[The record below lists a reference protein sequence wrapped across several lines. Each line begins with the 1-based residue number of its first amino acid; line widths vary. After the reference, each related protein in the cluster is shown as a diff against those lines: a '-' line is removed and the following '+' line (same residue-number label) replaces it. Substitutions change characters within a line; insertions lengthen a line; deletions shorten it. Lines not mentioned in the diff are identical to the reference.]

1 MYRKIFAF
9 LAAAFCV
16 LAASAQTSIKVQ
28 APNLVGVNEQF
39 NVTFVISGDH
49 APSDFR
55 WEPGSDF
62 QLVWGPQKGTST
74 SVSIVNGKST
84 RSSQTTYTYIL
95 LPKNTGRFQLA
106 EAEATVRGD
115 KIVSSRH
122 TVEVVTDGAAAQGQ
136 SQGQGQGGSSAR
148 QQGQGGSSA
157 AQTGTVPAEDMFL
170 RLTFNKRNVM
180 MGETVT
186 ATLKLYQRV
195 NIAGFEDAKF
205 PTFNG
210 FWSQEI
216 QAPSQISF
224 NRESVG
230 DKIYNAA
237 VLRSWNLVP
246 QKAGDITVDPA
257 ELVCLVNIR
266 TQRAPTGSI
275 FDDFFQDDYQTIR
288 KRVTTQPV
296 TLHVSALPAGA
307 PASFGGG
314 VGSFKMNAS
323 LTRDSLLTHDAA
335 SLLITVTGS
344 GNTTLLEA
352 PKVSFP
358 PDFEVYDVKTSDV
371 AGGKQ
376 FEYPF
381 IPRSHGEFTI
391 GPVEYGYYDLSAKKY
406 VTLRSPA
413 MQLRVGKGADT
424 AGGTAGG
431 QLVQG
436 VTRKDVRDLG
446 SDIRFISTKP
456 GTLASV
462 GHFFVGS
469 GGFWIL
475 TVLLLALA
483 AAAYFALRGIAAR
496 RADVVGS
503 KNRGA
508 TKMARKRLA
517 QADTFLKGSL
527 YTAFYEELHRALLG
541 FVSDKLNLDA
551 AEMSKENIA
560 ARLCEN
566 GVAEGLAAD
575 FTALL
580 DACEYARYAPDA
592 GHDAMN
598 THYEKA
604 VSVISAIDESMRRNP
619 RKAGGAAAAL
629 LALLLLLPAQRG
641 AAQTK
646 ALPDSLWTVG
656 VTAYSD
662 GDWAGARKAW
672 EDLRA
677 LGLESPQLYCNLGD
691 ACFKQDDLAHAILNY
706 ERALKIDPS
715 FSDARYNLAFA
726 QSQVQDKIEAVPEF
740 FLKQWG
746 RKACWLLPSD
756 TWAVLFLVF
765 LALALGCVL
774 LFLLGGRTGLRKTGF
789 IAGIAALLL
798 ALLCL
803 HFAFWQRTDWRKADG
818 AIVTRPVTTVQSAP
832 GRDSAK
838 DLFVLHEG
846 TKVKI
851 LDSVGSWRNIELADG
866 RQGWMEETD
875 LEVI

>member
-1 MYRKIFAF
+1 MKRLVIL
-9 LAAAFCV
+9 LAAALCA

-39 NVTFVISGDH
+39 NVTFIISGDN
-49 APSDFR
+49 APSDFQ
-55 WEPGSDF
+55 WEPGNDF

-74 SVSIVNGKST
+74 SVSIINGQRT
-84 RSSQTTYTYIL
+84 RTSQTTYTYIL

-106 EAEATVRGD
+106 AAEATVKGERYT
-115 KIVSSRH
+115 SSRP
-122 TVEVVTDGAAAQGQ
+122 TVEVVTDGAAA
-136 SQGQGQGGSSAR
+136 A
-148 QQGQGGSSA
+148 QQGQGGGSQARQGQQGGS
-157 AQTGTVPAEDMFL
+157 AQTGTVSADDMFM
-170 RLTFNKRNVM
+170 RLTFSKRDVM
-180 MGETVT
+180 VGETVT

-210 FWSQEI
+210 FWSQEV
-216 QAPSQISF
+216 QAPSQIEF
-224 NRESVG
+224 HRENVG

-246 QKAGDITVDPA
+246 QKAGDITVDGA
-257 ELVCLVNIR
+257 ELVCLVNVR

-296 TLHVSALPAGA
+296 TLRVSALPAGA

-314 VGSFKMNAS
+314 VGSFKMSAA

-335 SLLITVTGS
+335 SLRITVTGT
-344 GNTTLLEA
+344 GNTSLLEA

-358 PDFEVYDVKTSDV
+358 PDFEVYDIKTSDISGDKV
-371 AGGKQ
+371 

-381 IPRSHGEFTI
+381 IPRSHGDFTV
-391 GPVEYGYYDLSAKKY
+391 GPVEYSYFDLASRKY
-406 VTLRSPA
+406 VTLHSQA
-413 MQLRVGKGADT
+413 MPIRVGKGADT
-424 AGGTAGG
+424 GGGTAGG
-431 QLVQG
+431 QLVQSSRG
-436 VTRKDVRDLG
+436 KDVRDLG

-456 GTLASV
+456 GSLASV
-462 GHFFVGS
+462 GSFFTGS
-469 GGFWIL
+469 LAFWITTL
-475 TVLLLALA
+475 MLLVIALSA
-483 AAAYFALRGIAAR
+483 WFILRGLAER

-517 QADTFLKGSL
+517 QAGSFLQGNL

-551 AEMSKENIA
+551 ADLSKENIS
-560 ARLCEN
+560 ARLVES

-575 FTALL
+575 FTGLL
-580 DACEYARYAPDA
+580 DACEFARYAPDA

-604 VSVISAIDESMRRNP
+604 VSVISAIDESMKRVP
-619 RKAGGAAAAL
+619 RKGAAAAL
-629 LALLLLLPAQRG
+629 LALLLLLPAHSLS
-641 AAQTK
+641 AQSN
-646 ALPDSLWTVG
+646 AYADSLWTAG
-656 VTAYSD
+656 VAAYSD
-662 GDWAGARKAW
+662 GDWADAAKSW
-672 EDLRA
+672 SDLRA

-691 ACFKQDDLAHAILNY
+691 ALFKQDDLAHAILNY
-706 ERALKIDPS
+706 ERALKLDPS
-715 FSDARYNLAFA
+715 YADARHNLAFA
-726 QSQVQDKIEAVPEF
+726 QTQLQDKIEAVPDF
-740 FLKQWG
+740 FLEVWG
-746 RKACWLLPSD
+746 RKLCWLLPSD
-756 TWAVLFLVF
+756 TWALLFLGL
-765 LALALGCVL
+765 LAVTLGCVL
-774 LFLLGGRTGLRKTGF
+774 LFLLGRRVAARKTGF
-789 IAGIAALLL
+789 IAGIVALVL

-803 HFAFWQRTDWRKADG
+803 DFAFWQRADYRKADS
-818 AIVTRPVTTVQSAP
+818 AIVTRAVTTVQSAP

-846 TKVKI
+846 TKVKL

-866 RQGWMEETD
+866 RQGWLKESDM
-875 LEVI
+875 EVI

>member
-1 MYRKIFAF
+1 MKRLVIL
-9 LAAAFCV
+9 LAAALCA

-39 NVTFVISGDH
+39 NVTFIISGDN
-49 APSDFR
+49 APSDFQ

-74 SVSIVNGKST
+74 SVSIINGQRT
-84 RSSQTTYTYIL
+84 RTSQTSYTYIL

-106 EAEATVRGD
+106 AAEATVKGE
-115 KIVSSRH
+115 KYTSSRP
-122 TVEVVTDGAAAQGQ
+122 TVEVVTDGAAAQ
-136 SQGQGQGGSSAR
+136 QGQGGGSQAR
-148 QQGQGGSSA
+148 QGQQQGGS
-157 AQTGTVPAEDMFL
+157 AQTGTVSADDMFM
-170 RLTFNKRNVM
+170 RLTFSKRDVM
-180 MGETVT
+180 VGETVT

-195 NIAGFEDAKF
+195 NIAGFEDAKV

-210 FWSQEI
+210 FWSQEV
-216 QAPSQISF
+216 QAPSQIEF
-224 NRESVG
+224 HRENVG

-246 QKAGDITVDPA
+246 QKSGDITVEGA
-257 ELVCLVNIR
+257 ELVCLVNVR

-296 TLHVSALPAGA
+296 TLRVSALPAGA

-314 VGSFKMNAS
+314 VGSFKMSAA

-335 SLLITVTGS
+335 SLRITVTGT
-344 GNTTLLEA
+344 GNTSLLEA

-358 PDFEVYDVKTSDV
+358 PDFEVYDVKTSDIS
-371 AGGKQ
+371 GGKV

-381 IPRSHGEFTI
+381 IPRSHGDFTV
-391 GPVEYGYYDLSAKKY
+391 GPVEYSYFDLASRKY
-406 VTLRSPA
+406 VTLHSQA
-413 MQLRVGKGADT
+413 MPIRVGKGADT
-424 AGGTAGG
+424 GGGTAGG
-431 QLVQG
+431 QLVQSSRG
-436 VTRKDVRDLG
+436 KDVRDLG

-456 GTLASV
+456 GSLVSV
-462 GHFFVGS
+462 GHFFTGS
-469 GGFWIL
+469 LAFWITTIML
-475 TVLLLALA
+475 LVLAFNAWL
-483 AAAYFALRGIAAR
+483 FLRGLAAR

-503 KNRGA
+503 NNRGA

-517 QADTFLKGSL
+517 QAGSFLQGNL

-551 AEMSKENIA
+551 ADLSKENIS
-560 ARLCEN
+560 ARLVEN

-575 FTALL
+575 FTGLL
-580 DACEYARYAPDA
+580 DACEFARYAPDA

-604 VSVISAIDESMRRNP
+604 VSVISAIDDSMKRVP
-619 RKAGGAAAAL
+619 RKGAAAL
-629 LALLLLLPAQRG
+629 LALLLLLPAHNMS
-641 AAQTK
+641 AQQN
-646 ALPDSLWTVG
+646 AYADSLWTAG
-656 VTAYSD
+656 VNAYSD
-662 GDWAGARKAW
+662 GNWADAARAW
-672 EDLRA
+672 SDLRA

-691 ACFKQDDLAHAILNY
+691 ALFKQDDLAHAILNY
-706 ERALKIDPS
+706 ERALKLDPS
-715 FSDARYNLAFA
+715 YADARHNLAFA
-726 QSQVQDKIEAVPEF
+726 QTQLQDKIEAVPEL
-740 FLKQWG
+740 FLSVWG
-746 RKACWLLPSD
+746 RKLCWLLPSD
-756 TWAVLFLVF
+756 TWAALFLV
-765 LALALGCVL
+765 LLAAALACAL
-774 LFLLGGRTGLRKTGF
+774 LFLLGRRVAARKTGF
-789 IAGIAALLL
+789 IAGIVALVL
-798 ALLCL
+798 ALLCVS
-803 HFAFWQRTDWRKADG
+803 FAFWQRSDYRKADS
-818 AIVTRPVTTVQSAP
+818 AIVTRAVTTVQSAP

-846 TKVKI
+846 TRVRL

-866 RQGWMEETD
+866 RQGWLPEDD

>member
-1 MYRKIFAF
+1 MKRLVIL
-9 LAAAFCV
+9 LAAALCA

-39 NVTFVISGDH
+39 NVTFIISGDN
-49 APSDFR
+49 APSDFQ
-55 WEPGSDF
+55 WEPGNDF

-74 SVSIVNGKST
+74 SVSIINGQRT
-84 RSSQTTYTYIL
+84 RTSQTTYTYIL

-106 EAEATVRGD
+106 AAEATVKGERYT
-115 KIVSSRH
+115 SSRP
-122 TVEVVTDGAAAQGQ
+122 TVEVVTDGAAA
-136 SQGQGQGGSSAR
+136 A
-148 QQGQGGSSA
+148 QQGQGGGSQARQGQQGGS
-157 AQTGTVPAEDMFL
+157 AQTGTVSADDMFM
-170 RLTFNKRNVM
+170 RLTFSKRDVM
-180 MGETVT
+180 VGETVT

-210 FWSQEI
+210 FWSQEV
-216 QAPSQISF
+216 QAPSQIEF
-224 NRESVG
+224 HRENVG

-246 QKAGDITVDPA
+246 QKAGDITVDGA
-257 ELVCLVNIR
+257 ELVCLVNVR

-296 TLHVSALPAGA
+296 TLRVSALPAGA

-314 VGSFKMNAS
+314 VGSFKMSAA

-335 SLLITVTGS
+335 SLRITVTGT
-344 GNTTLLEA
+344 GNTSLLEA

-358 PDFEVYDVKTSDV
+358 PDFEVYDIKTSDIS
-371 AGGKQ
+371 GGKV

-381 IPRSHGEFTI
+381 IPRSHGDFTV
-391 GPVEYGYYDLSAKKY
+391 GPVEYSYFDLASRKY
-406 VTLRSPA
+406 VTLHSQA
-413 MQLRVGKGADT
+413 MPIRVGKGADT
-424 AGGTAGG
+424 GGGTAGG
-431 QLVQG
+431 QLVQSSRG
-436 VTRKDVRDLG
+436 KDVRDLG

-456 GTLASV
+456 GSLASV
-462 GHFFVGS
+462 GSFFTGS
-469 GGFWIL
+469 LAFWITTL
-475 TVLLLALA
+475 MLLVIALSA
-483 AAAYFALRGIAAR
+483 WFILRGLAER

-517 QADTFLKGSL
+517 QAGSFLQGNL

-551 AEMSKENIA
+551 ADLSKENIS
-560 ARLCEN
+560 ARLVES

-575 FTALL
+575 FTGLL
-580 DACEYARYAPDA
+580 DACEFARYAPDA

-604 VSVISAIDESMRRNP
+604 VSVISAIDESMKRVP
-619 RKAGGAAAAL
+619 RKGAAAAL
-629 LALLLLLPAQRG
+629 LALLLLLPAHSLS
-641 AAQTK
+641 AQSN
-646 ALPDSLWTVG
+646 AYADSLWTAG
-656 VTAYSD
+656 VAAYSD
-662 GDWAGARKAW
+662 GDWADAAKAW
-672 EDLRA
+672 SDLRT

-691 ACFKQDDLAHAILNY
+691 ALFKQDDLAHAILNY
-706 ERALKIDPS
+706 ERALKLDPS
-715 FSDARYNLAFA
+715 YADARHNLAFA
-726 QSQVQDKIEAVPEF
+726 QTQLQDKIEAVPDF
-740 FLKQWG
+740 FLEVWG
-746 RKACWLLPSD
+746 RKLCWLLPSD
-756 TWAVLFLVF
+756 TWALLFLGL
-765 LALALGCVL
+765 LAVTLGCVL
-774 LFLLGGRTGLRKTGF
+774 LFLLGRRVAARKTGF
-789 IAGIAALLL
+789 IAGIVALVL

-803 HFAFWQRTDWRKADG
+803 DFAFWQRADYRKADS
-818 AIVTRPVTTVQSAP
+818 AIVTRAVTTVQSAP

-846 TKVKI
+846 TKVKL
-851 LDSVGSWRNIELADG
+851 LDAVGSWRNIELADG
-866 RQGWMEETD
+866 RQGWLESD
-875 LEVI
+875 ALEVI

>member
-1 MYRKIFAF
+1 MKRLVIL
-9 LAAAFCV
+9 LAAALCA

-39 NVTFVISGDH
+39 NVTFIISGDN
-49 APSDFR
+49 APSDFQ
-55 WEPGSDF
+55 WEPGNDF

-74 SVSIVNGKST
+74 SVSIINGQRT
-84 RSSQTTYTYIL
+84 RTSQTTYTYIL

-106 EAEATVRGD
+106 AAEATIKGE
-115 KIVSSRH
+115 KYTSSRASI
-122 TVEVVTDGAAAQGQ
+122 EVVTDGAAA
-136 SQGQGQGGSSAR
+136 A
-148 QQGQGGSSA
+148 QQGQGGGSQARQGQQQGGSA
-157 AQTGTVPAEDMFL
+157 QSGTVAADDMFL
-170 RLTFNKRNVM
+170 RLTFSKRDVM
-180 MGETVT
+180 VGETVT

-210 FWSQEI
+210 FWSQEV
-216 QAPSQISF
+216 QAPSQIEF
-224 NRESVG
+224 HRENVG

-246 QKAGDITVDPA
+246 QKSGDITVDGA
-257 ELVCLVNIR
+257 ELVCLVNVR

-288 KRVTTQPV
+288 KRITTQPV
-296 TLHVSALPAGA
+296 KLHVNALPAGA

-314 VGSFKMNAS
+314 VGSFKMSAA

-335 SLLITVTGS
+335 SLRITVTGT
-344 GNTTLLEA
+344 GNTSLLEA

-358 PDFEVYDVKTSDV
+358 PDFEVYDVKTSDMS
-371 AGGKQ
+371 GGKV

-381 IPRSHGEFTI
+381 IPRSHGDFTI
-391 GPVEYGYYDLSAKKY
+391 GPVEYSYFDLASRKY
-406 VTLRSPA
+406 VTLRSQA
-413 MQLRVGKGADT
+413 MSIRVGKGVDT
-424 AGGTAGG
+424 GGGTAGG

-436 VTRKDVRDLG
+436 SRAKDVRDLG

-456 GTLASV
+456 GSLASV
-462 GHFFVGS
+462 GHFFTGS
-469 GGFWIL
+469 PAFWIL

-483 AAAYFALRGIAAR
+483 AVAGFALRGLAAR

-517 QADTFLKGSL
+517 QAGSFLQGNL

-551 AEMSKENIA
+551 ADLSKENIS
-560 ARLCEN
+560 ARLVEN

-575 FTALL
+575 FTGLL
-580 DACEYARYAPDA
+580 DACEFARYAPDA
-592 GHDAMN
+592 GHEAMN

-604 VSVISAIDESMRRNP
+604 VSVISAIDDSMRRVP
-619 RKAGGAAAAL
+619 RKGAAAAL
-629 LALLLLLPAQRG
+629 LALLLLLPAHG
-641 AAQTK
+641 VSAQQN
-646 ALPDSLWTVG
+646 AYADSLWTAG
-656 VTAYSD
+656 VAAYSD
-662 GDWAGARKAW
+662 GNWADAAKSW
-672 EDLRA
+672 SDLRA

-691 ACFKQDDLAHAILNY
+691 ALFKQDDLAHAILNY
-706 ERALKIDPS
+706 ERALKLDPS
-715 FSDARYNLAFA
+715 YADARHNLAFA
-726 QSQVQDKIEAVPEF
+726 QTQLQDKIEAIPEF
-740 FLKQWG
+740 FLSVWG
-746 RKACWLLPSD
+746 RKLCWLLPSD
-756 TWAVLFLVF
+756 TWAALFLV
-765 LALALGCVL
+765 LLAAALACTL
-774 LFLLGGRTGLRKTGF
+774 LFLLGRRVAARKTGF
-789 IAGIAALLL
+789 IAGIVALVL
-798 ALLCL
+798 ALLCMS
-803 HFAFWQRTDWRKADG
+803 FAFWQRADYRKSDS
-818 AIVTRPVTTVQSAP
+818 AIVTRAVTTVQSAP

-846 TKVKI
+846 TRVKL
-851 LDSVGSWRNIELADG
+851 LDSVGSWHNIELADG
-866 RQGWMEETD
+866 RQGWLPEDD

>member
-1 MYRKIFAF
+1 MKRLVIL
-9 LAAAFCV
+9 LAAALCA

-39 NVTFVISGDH
+39 NVTFIISGDN
-49 APSDFR
+49 APSDFQ

-74 SVSIVNGKST
+74 SVSIINGQRT
-84 RSSQTTYTYIL
+84 RTSQTSYTYIL

-106 EAEATVRGD
+106 AAEATVKGE
-115 KIVSSRH
+115 KYTSSRP
-122 TVEVVTDGAAAQGQ
+122 TVEVVTDGAAAQ
-136 SQGQGQGGSSAR
+136 QGQGGGSQAR
-148 QQGQGGSSA
+148 QGQQQGGS
-157 AQTGTVPAEDMFL
+157 AQTGTVSADDMFM
-170 RLTFNKRNVM
+170 RLTFSKRDVM
-180 MGETVT
+180 VGETVT

-210 FWSQEI
+210 FWSQEV
-216 QAPSQISF
+216 QAPSQIEF
-224 NRESVG
+224 HRENVG

-246 QKAGDITVDPA
+246 QKSGDITVEGA
-257 ELVCLVNIR
+257 ELVCLVNVR

-288 KRVTTQPV
+288 KRITTQPV
-296 TLHVSALPAGA
+296 TLRVSALPAGA

-314 VGSFKMNAS
+314 VGSFKMSAA

-335 SLLITVTGS
+335 SLRITVTGT
-344 GNTTLLEA
+344 GNTSLLEA

-371 AGGKQ
+371 SGGKV

-381 IPRSHGEFTI
+381 IPRSHGDFTI
-391 GPVEYGYYDLSAKKY
+391 GPVEYSYFDLASRKY
-406 VTLRSPA
+406 VTLHSQA
-413 MQLRVGKGADT
+413 MPIRVGKGADT
-424 AGGTAGG
+424 GGGTAGG
-431 QLVQG
+431 QLVQSSRG
-436 VTRKDVRDLG
+436 KDVRDLG

-456 GTLASV
+456 GSLASV
-462 GHFFVGS
+462 GHFFTGS
-469 GGFWIL
+469 LAFWITTIML
-475 TVLLLALA
+475 LVLAFNAWL
-483 AAAYFALRGIAAR
+483 FLRGLAAR

-517 QADTFLKGSL
+517 QAGSFLQGNL

-551 AEMSKENIA
+551 ADLSKENIS
-560 ARLCEN
+560 ARLVEN

-575 FTALL
+575 FTGLL
-580 DACEYARYAPDA
+580 DACEFARYAPDA

-604 VSVISAIDESMRRNP
+604 VSVISAIDDSMKRVP
-619 RKAGGAAAAL
+619 RKGAAAAL
-629 LALLLLLPAQRG
+629 LALLLLLPAHNMS
-641 AAQTK
+641 AQQN
-646 ALPDSLWTVG
+646 AYADSLWTAG
-656 VTAYSD
+656 VNAYSD
-662 GDWAGARKAW
+662 GNWADAARAW
-672 EDLRA
+672 SDLRA

-691 ACFKQDDLAHAILNY
+691 ALFKQDDLAHAILNY
-706 ERALKIDPS
+706 ERALKLDPS
-715 FSDARYNLAFA
+715 YADARHNLAFA
-726 QSQVQDKIEAVPEF
+726 QTQLQDKIEAVPEF
-740 FLKQWG
+740 FLSVWG
-746 RKACWLLPSD
+746 RKLCWLLPSD
-756 TWAVLFLVF
+756 TWAALFLV
-765 LALALGCVL
+765 LLAAALACAL
-774 LFLLGGRTGLRKTGF
+774 LFLLGRRVAARKTGF
-789 IAGIAALLL
+789 IAGIVALVL
-798 ALLCL
+798 ALLCVS
-803 HFAFWQRTDWRKADG
+803 FAFWQRSDYRKADS
-818 AIVTRPVTTVQSAP
+818 AIVTRAVTTVQSAP

-846 TKVKI
+846 TKVRL

-866 RQGWMEETD
+866 RQGWLESD
-875 LEVI
+875 ALEVI

>member
-1 MYRKIFAF
+1 MKRLIIL
-9 LAAAFCV
+9 LAAALCA

-39 NVTFVISGDH
+39 NVTFIISGDN
-49 APSDFR
+49 APSDFQ

-62 QLVWGPQKGTST
+62 QLVWGPQRGSST
-74 SVSIVNGKST
+74 SVSIINGQRT
-84 RSSQTTYTYIL
+84 RTSQTTYTYIL

-106 EAEATVRGD
+106 AAEATVKGE
-115 KIVSSRH
+115 KYTSSRP
-122 TVEVVTDGAAAQGQ
+122 TIEVVTDGAAA
-136 SQGQGQGGSSAR
+136 S
-148 QQGQGGSSA
+148 QQGQGGGSQARQGQQQGGSA
-157 AQTGTVPAEDMFL
+157 QNGTIPADDMFL
-170 RLTFNKRNVM
+170 RLTFSKRDVM
-180 MGETVT
+180 VGETVT

-210 FWSQEI
+210 FWSQEV
-216 QAPSQISF
+216 QAPSQIEF
-224 NRESVG
+224 HRENVG

-246 QKAGDITVDPA
+246 QKAGDITVDGA
-257 ELVCLVNIR
+257 ELVCLVNVR

-296 TLHVSALPAGA
+296 KIHVNALPAGA

-314 VGSFKMNAS
+314 VGSFKMSAA

-335 SLLITVTGS
+335 SLRITVTGT
-344 GNTTLLEA
+344 GNTSLLEA

-358 PDFEVYDVKTSDV
+358 PDFEVYDIKTSDV
-371 AGGKQ
+371 SGGKV

-381 IPRSHGEFTI
+381 IPRSHGDFTI
-391 GPVEYGYYDLSAKKY
+391 GPVEYSYFDLASRKY
-406 VTLRSPA
+406 VTLRSQEMPI
-413 MQLRVGKGADT
+413 RVGKGADT
-424 AGGTAGG
+424 NGGTTGG

-436 VTRKDVRDLG
+436 SRAKDVRDLG

-456 GTLASV
+456 GSLASV
-462 GHFFVGS
+462 GSFFTGS
-469 GGFWIL
+469 LAFWITTL
-475 TVLLLALA
+475 MLLVIAFNAWL
-483 AAAYFALRGIAAR
+483 FLRGLAAR

-517 QADTFLKGSL
+517 QAGSFLQGNL
-527 YTAFYEELHRALLG
+527 YTAFYEELHRTLLG

-551 AEMSKENIA
+551 TDLSKENISA
-560 ARLCEN
+560 KLVEN
-566 GVAEGLAAD
+566 GVAESLATD
-575 FTALL
+575 FTGLL
-580 DACEYARYAPDA
+580 DACEFARYAPDA

-604 VSVISAIDESMRRNP
+604 VSVISAIDDSMKRVP
-619 RKAGGAAAAL
+619 RKGAAAAL
-629 LALLLLLPAQRG
+629 LALLLLLPAHNISAQS
-641 AAQTK
+641 AAY
-646 ALPDSLWTVG
+646 ADSLWTAG
-656 VTAYSD
+656 VSAYSD
-662 GDWAGARKAW
+662 GDWAGAARAW
-672 EDLRA
+672 SDLRA

-691 ACFKQDDLAHAILNY
+691 ALFKQDDLAHAILNY
-706 ERALKIDPS
+706 ERALKLDPS
-715 FSDARYNLAFA
+715 YADARHNLAFA
-726 QSQVQDKIEAVPEF
+726 QTQLQDKIEAIPDF
-740 FLKQWG
+740 FLEVWG
-746 RKACWLLPSD
+746 RKMCWLLPAD
-756 TWAVLFLVF
+756 TWAALFLVL
-765 LALALGCVL
+765 LAVTLACVL
-774 LFLLGGRTGLRKTGF
+774 LFLLGRRVAARKTGF
-789 IAGIAALLL
+789 IAGIVALVL
-798 ALLCL
+798 ALLCVS
-803 HFAFWQRTDWRKADG
+803 FAFWQRADYRKADS
-818 AIVTRPVTTVQSAP
+818 AIITRAVTTVQSAP

-846 TKVKI
+846 TKVKL

-866 RQGWMEETD
+866 RQGWLPETD